1 MQRPCWL
8 GEDGRGNG
16 NRVDLEEQPYKW
28 SQRWSDDPP
37 PVLTVNL
44 GNGLVEIYLGRRQL
58 LVQLARLEL
67 GLLDYGRR
75 SWWYLSLSSSCHF
88 AS

>member
-37 PVLTVNL
+37 PGTTVNL
-44 GNGLVEIYLGRRQL
+44 GNGLVEIYLGRGIWQAVAAAIAQWRE
-58 LVQLARLEL
+58 R
-67 GLLDYGRR
+67 G
-75 SWWYLSLSSSCHF
+75 
-88 AS
+88 